1 MVRSLARGD
10 YFMWHADDDS
20 LGPEYIAECVRHL
33 EADASLAL
41 VSGIPVYRDPSG
53 KITHSGN
60 ILRLEA
66 VSPILRVIRYL
77 WRVEDNGIFYGIY
90 RMKYVKDA
98 KFTKGFPS
106 DWIWVA
112 DFLLTGKARMI
123 SNAQIVRDYG
133 NSVSSSPD
141 GYKSIIALLGLPS
154 WYARLPWLAK
164 GLNSGTHFL
173 FQSSVT
179 RVFPVWKRISIAVL
193 VALTLWIRG
202 GYLHLRLLLS
212 RIGPLRRLYFKLQGR
227 NANITRLTKPTL
239 HSNPAGEEKAS
250 GSEAH
255 DFSK

>member
-1 MVRSLARGD
+1 LALGD
-10 YFMWHADDDS
+10 YFMWHSDDDS
-20 LGPEYIAECVRHL
+20 LEPGYITECVWHL
-33 EADASLAL
+33 ETDSSLVL
-41 VSGIPVYRDPSG
+41 VSGTPVYRDPSG
-53 KITHSGN
+53 KIAHSGN

-66 VSPILRVIRYL
+66 VSPIMRVLRFL

-90 RMKYVKDA
+90 RMKFVKDA

-106 DWIWVA
+106 DWIWVVES
-112 DFLLTGKARMI
+112 LLTGKARMI
-123 SNAQIVRDYG
+123 SNARIVRDYG

-141 GYKSIIALLGLPS
+141 GYKSIIKLLGLPS
-154 WYARLPWLAK
+154 WYACLPWLAK